1 MKPKHWALFIAV
13 GVIWSSSFLWIK
25 IALEEVGPITLVAYR
40 SLLGLIVTGGAV
52 FIQRKRWPRAPIE
65 WLPLLVLGI
74 TNIAAPFFLISW
86 AEQEIDSAVA
96 SILNALVPLFT
107 LVIAHYFLR
116 DDRMTLQRVFGLLI
130 GFCGVIVLLSKD
142 IQGGQHD
149 SLLGQG
155 AVILATLFYAVSSVY
170 ARRSTQQVPGL
181 VRGAAPLV
189 SASAVTWLGAGTL
202 EGPVAIPK
210 LPLTWV
216 ALLWLGV
223 LASGIAFVMMYSLL
237 HEVGPTR
244 ATMVTY
250 LLPLGGVVLGVVFLN
265 EELSWQL
272 ALGAL
277 LIFASILV
285 VNWKTK

>member
-1 MKPKHWALFIAV
+1 MKPKHWAVFIAL

-25 IALEEVGPITLVAYR
+25 ISLEEVGPITLVAYR
-40 SLLGLIVTGGAV
+40 AIFGLVVIGGWA
-52 FIQRKRWPRAPIE
+52 FIQRKVWPWGLGD
-65 WLPLLVLGI
+65 WLPFIVLGF

-107 LVIAHYFLR
+107 LVIAHYFLK
-116 DDRMTLQRVFGLLI
+116 DDRMTLQRVIGLLI

-142 IQGGQHD
+142 IQSGQQD

-155 AVILATLFYAVSSVY
+155 AVILATLFYAASSVY
-170 ARRSTQQVPGL
+170 ARKSTQHTPGL

-189 SASAVTWLGAGTL
+189 SASAVMWLGAGTL
-202 EGPVAIPK
+202 ESPVVIPH
-210 LPLTWV
+210 LPMTWV

-223 LASGIAFVMMYSLL
+223 LASGIAFVMMYYLL
-237 HEVGPTR
+237 HEIGPTR

-265 EELSWQL
+265 EELSRQL
-272 ALGAL
+272 AMGSL
-277 LIFASILV
+277 LILGSILV

>member
-1 MKPKHWALFIAV
+1 MKPKHWVVFITL

-25 IALEEVGPITLVAYR
+25 ISLEEVGPLTLVAYR
-40 SLLGLIVTGGAV
+40 CLFGLVVTGGWAI
-52 FIQRKRWPRAPIE
+52 IQRKDWPRGLGD
-65 WLPLLVLGI
+65 WLPFIVLGF
-74 TNIAAPFFLISW
+74 TNIASPFFLISW

-107 LVIAHYFLR
+107 LVIAHYFLK
-116 DDRMTLQRVFGLLI
+116 DDRMTLQRVVGLLI

-142 IQGGQHD
+142 IQSGRQD

-170 ARRSTQQVPGL
+170 ARKSTQHTPGL

-189 SASAVTWLGAGTL
+189 SASAVMWLGAGTI
-202 EGPVAIPK
+202 ERPVVIPH
-210 LPLTWV
+210 LPMTWV

-223 LASGIAFVMMYSLL
+223 LASGIAFVMMYYLL
-237 HEVGPTR
+237 HEIGPTR

-272 ALGAL
+272 AVGSL
-277 LIFASILV
+277 LIFVSILV

>member
-1 MKPKHWALFIAV
+1 MKPKHWAVFIAL

-25 IALEEVGPITLVAYR
+25 VALEEVGPFTLVAYR
-40 SLLGLIVTGGAV
+40 SLLGLVVTGGAV
-52 FIQRKRWPRAPIE
+52 FIQRESWPRGIRA
-65 WLPLLVLGI
+65 WLPFLLLGI
-74 TNIAAPFFLISW
+74 INIAAPFFLVSW

-107 LVIAHYFLR
+107 LVIAHYFLD

-142 IQGGQHD
+142 IQSGQQD

-170 ARRSTQQVPGL
+170 ARKSTQHAPGL

-189 SASAVTWLGAGTL
+189 STNAVMWLGAVTI
-202 EGPVAIPK
+202 ESPVTIPK
-210 LPLTWV
+210 LPMTWL

-223 LASGIAFVMMYSLL
+223 LASGIAFVMIYYLL

-250 LLPLGGVVLGVVFLN
+250 LLPLGGVILGVVFLN
-265 EELSWQL
+265 EELTWQL
-272 ALGAL
+272 AVGSL
-277 LIFASILV
+277 LIFGSILV